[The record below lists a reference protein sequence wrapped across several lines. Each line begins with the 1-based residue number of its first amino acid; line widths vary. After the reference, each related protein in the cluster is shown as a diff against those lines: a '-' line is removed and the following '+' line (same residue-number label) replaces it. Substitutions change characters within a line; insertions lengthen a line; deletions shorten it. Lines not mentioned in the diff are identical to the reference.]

1 MAAFI
6 VLCCKIYVHIW
17 KRLNACMLC
26 TVIQLS
32 SRSLK
37 TVKFVSAENCKY
49 TTKYIHMCV
58 RPHVGLSPNPRSDG
72 WAPQWMCVCTLPLL
86 TDRSHWQSRWRL
98 QPCDPQARLRTN
110 MTQAAYRRGGGPSG
124 AAAGQLV
131 CMSMFMEYA
140 FMLAH
145 KSWTCSPPSISR
157 VSSYRGE
164 QSGFFSILLWYCTVS
179 LVQNLKTHFVKTHRF
194 LQSCILQV
202 INVQVLYCENTFF
215 N

>member
-1 MAAFI
+1 MEKFECMHAVA
-6 VLCCKIYVHIW
+6 CKYSSQAGVS
-17 KRLNACMLC
+17 R
-26 TVIQLS
+26 LS
-32 SRSLK
+32 SLSALK
-37 TVKFVSAENCKY
+37 TANIPLSIYTCVWDLTSAWALTPGVTAELHSGCVSAHCHCWQ
-49 TTKYIHMCV
+49 TGHTGRAGGGCSHAIL
-58 RPHVGLSPNPRSDG
+58 RPDSGQTWHR
-72 WAPQWMCVCTLPLL
+72 PL
-86 TDRSHWQSRWRL
+86 T
-98 QPCDPQARLRTN
+98 
-110 MTQAAYRRGGGPSG
+110 GGEGGPSG
-124 AAAGQLV
+124 AAARQLV

-164 QSGFFSILLWYCTVS
+164 QSGFFSILLWYCAVR